1 MDKKPRKSRNDKGK
15 KRGRM
20 SIVNRVR
27 ISLAHLMKKYKP
39 ASETKAEVSKVT
51 LKVPTTGTGT
61 LDEDNDIITQMGKH
75 FGI

>member
-1 MDKKPRKSRNDKGK
+1 MNKKRKQRNDKGK

-20 SIVNRVR
+20 SVVNRVR

-39 ASETKAEVSKVT
+39 ASETKVEVPKVT
-51 LKVPTTGTGT
+51 LKTPTTGTGK
-61 LDEDNDIITQMGKH
+61 LDKDNDIITQMGKH